1 MQCRNS
7 IHRKLSKIRSRK
19 HKNSKLLFH
28 LRGILNLLTPDIFY
42 RTRLQQIV
50 DSCGDYDLEYIQN
63 RVAYYNKQ
71 QTPFDLGNDS
81 STFSQLSFRK
91 RSAYYFDFQECIR
104 YFDPYFLFHYL
115 FGDVI
120 EVPQNPA
127 FVKSRPIAGDNAH
140 SILLK
145 LNKVRHFTFV
155 QDEQSFQQ
163 KTDQL
168 VWRGKAGVVGRVA
181 FVKKHFHNPLFDIGQ
196 TNAPGNDGDPH
207 WQKGFMS
214 IAEQLQYKCILSI
227 EGFDVASNLK
237 WIMSSNSLCFMKK
250 PIYETW
256 FMEGQLIAGT
266 HYVQLKD
273 DYSDIDEKVTYYLQ
287 HPAKA
292 LEITRQAND
301 YCEQFKNKK
310 LETLISLLVMKQY
323 FEQSGQ
329 MRMD

>member
-7 IHRKLSKIRSRK
+7 IHKKLGKIRSRK

-28 LRGILNLLTPDIFY
+28 LHGVLNLLTPDIFY
-42 RTRLQQIV
+42 RSRLKQIV
-50 DSCGDYDLEYIQN
+50 DSISEYDLEYIQN

-71 QTPFDLGNDS
+71 QTPFDLGDDS
-81 STFSQLSFRK
+81 SSFSQLSLRK

-104 YFDPYFLFHYL
+104 YFEPSFLFHYL

-155 QDEQSFQQ
+155 KDEQSFQQ
-163 KTDQL
+163 KKDKL
-168 VWRGKAGVVGRVA
+168 VWRGKAGVIGRVN
-181 FVKKHFHNPLFDIGQ
+181 FVKNHFHNPLYDIGQ
-196 TNAPGNDGDPH
+196 TNAPGNDGDPR

-256 FMEGQLIAGT
+256 FMEGQLIPNI
-266 HYVQLKD
+266 HYVQLED
-273 DYSDIDEKVTYYLQ
+273 DFSDIEEKVTYYLQ

-292 LEITRQAND
+292 LEITSQAND
-301 YCEQFKNKK
+301 YCEQFKNRKR
-310 LETLISLLVMKQY
+310 ETLISLLVMKQY

-329 MRMD
+329 MEMG

>member
-1 MQCRNS
+1 MQFRNTF
-7 IHRKLSKIRSRK
+7 HKKLIKIRSRK

-28 LRGILNLLTPDIFY
+28 LHGIINLLTPDIFC
-42 RTRLQQIV
+42 RSRLKQLV
-50 DSCGDYDLEYIQN
+50 DSVSEYDLEYIQK

-71 QTPFDLGNDS
+71 HSSFDLASNP
-81 STFSQLSFRK
+81 STFSQLSLRK

-104 YFDPYFLFHYL
+104 YFDPTFLFHYI

-120 EVPQNPA
+120 KVPKKPA
-127 FVKSRPIAGDNAH
+127 FVKSRPIHGDNAN

-155 QDEQSFQQ
+155 EDKQPFQ
-163 KTDQL
+163 KKKDQL
-168 VWRGKAGVVGRVA
+168 VWRGKAGVVGRVH
-181 FVKKHFHNPLFDIGQ
+181 FVKNHFHNALFDIGQ
-196 TNAPGNDGDPH
+196 TNTPEKDGDPR
-207 WQKGFMS
+207 WQKEFMS

-237 WIMSSNSLCFMKK
+237 WIMSSNSLCFMKR

-256 FMEGQLIAGT
+256 FMEGQLIPGI

-273 DYSDIDEKVTYYLQ
+273 DYSDIEEKVNYYLQ
-287 HPAKA
+287 YPEKA
-292 LEITRQAND
+292 LVIIRQANL
-301 YCEQFKNKK
+301 YCEQFQNKK
-310 LETLISLLVMKQY
+310 RETLISLLVMKQY

-329 MRMD
+329 IGMR

>member
-7 IHRKLSKIRSRK
+7 IHRKLTKIRSRK
-19 HKNSKLLFH
+19 YKNSKLLFH
-28 LRGILNLLTPDIFY
+28 LRGIVNLLTPDSIY
-42 RTRLQQIV
+42 RRRLMQIV
-50 DSCGDYDLEYIQN
+50 DSCSEYDLEYIHN

-71 QTPFDLGNDS
+71 QIPFDLGKDA
-81 STFSQLSFRK
+81 STFSQLSVRK

-104 YFDPYFLFHYL
+104 YFDTTFLFHYL

-120 EVPQNPA
+120 EIPKVPA

-155 QDEQSFQQ
+155 KDEQYFQQ
-163 KTDQL
+163 KKNKL
-168 VWRGKAGVVGRVA
+168 VWRGKAGVVGRVN
-181 FVKKHFHNPLFDIGQ
+181 FVKKHFDNPLFDIGQ
-196 TNAPGNDGDPH
+196 TNSPGSDGDPH
-207 WQKGFMS
+207 WQKDFMS

-256 FMEGQLIAGT
+256 FMEGQLIPNI

-273 DYSDIDEKVTYYLQ
+273 DYSDIEKKVAYYLQ

-292 LEITRQAND
+292 LGITRQANI
-301 YCEQFKNKK
+301 YCEQFKNRKR
-310 LETLISLLVMKQY
+310 ETLISLLVMKQY

-329 MRMD
+329 MQMG